1 MQRFCTL
8 AFVLGLILM
17 IFGLTYTLP
26 IAASLYFEDGMTEHF
41 LRGMALNIGVGGI
54 LAGSTMQFRGDMK
67 TRDGYLLVA
76 FFWVLMAA
84 AATLPLIWGLPGL
97 SFTDAFFETMSGF
110 TTTGATVLQG
120 LDALAPSLNL
130 WRHELNWIGG
140 LGIIVL
146 AVAIL
151 PLLGVGGM
159 QLYQAEIPGPVKD
172 SKLTPRITETAR
184 LLWLVYA
191 GYTLLCMVCLNLAGM
206 SWFDAICHSF
216 STLSLG
222 GFSTHDASIGQFDSP
237 AIELVIT
244 AFMLL
249 AAMNFA
255 THYTALHRGSLKPY
269 FYDPEAFPMLGLIA
283 TTVLVCAFYIWQ
295 FEIYPDF
302 FVGLRFVTFNAVSLA
317 TGTGYSSTDY
327 EQWPAFIPWWIL
339 FLSGVSPCTGSTGGG
354 IKMFRAL
361 LLLKQASRELFSIL
375 HPRAV
380 NPIRIGHTPIAN
392 KIIFAVLAFI
402 FLYFLSVVTMT
413 FILMF
418 TGMDPISA
426 FSAVVAC
433 INNTGPGLHTVG
445 PVANYAHL
453 NDFQTWIC
461 AMTMLLGRL
470 EVFTLVVLF
479 TPTFWR
485 K

>member
-17 IFGLTYTLP
+17 VFGLTYIFP
-26 IAASLYFEDGMTEHF
+26 IATSLYFDDGMSDHF
-41 LRGMALNIGVGGI
+41 LRGMSINIGAGGI
-54 LAGSTMQFRGDMK
+54 LAASTMKFRGDLK

-76 FFWVLMAA
+76 FFWLLMAS
-84 AATLPLIWGLPGL
+84 AATLPLLWGIPGL

-110 TTTGATVLQG
+110 TTTGATILVG
-120 LDALAPSLNL
+120 LDQLAPSLNL

-159 QLYQAEIPGPVKD
+159 QLYKAEIPGPVKD
-172 SKLTPRITETAR
+172 SKITPRITQTAR
-184 LLWLVYA
+184 LLWMVYV
-191 GYTLLCMVCLNLAGM
+191 GYTLLCIISLYLAGM
-206 SWFDAICHSF
+206 GWFDAICHAF

-222 GFSTHDASIGQFDSP
+222 GFSSHDASIGYYNSP

-244 AFMLL
+244 VFMLL
-249 AAMNFA
+249 SGMNFA
-255 THYTALHRGSLKPY
+255 THYTALHHASIKPY
-269 FYDPEAFPMLGLIA
+269 FLDPEAIPMLGLVSGSI
-283 TTVLVCAFYIWQ
+283 LLCAFYIWH
-295 FEIYPDF
+295 FDIYPDF
-302 FVGLRFVTFNAVSLA
+302 FSGLRYISFNTVSLA

-327 EQWPAFIPWWIL
+327 STWPAFIPWLIL
-339 FLSGVSPCTGSTGGG
+339 FLSGIVPCTGSTGGG

-361 LLLKQASRELFSIL
+361 LLWKQAGRELFSIL

-380 NPIRIGHTPIAN
+380 NPVRIGHTPIAN
-392 KIIFAVLAFI
+392 QIIFAVLAFI
-402 FLYFLSVVTMT
+402 FLYFISVVVMT
-413 FILMF
+413 FTLMF
-418 TGMDPISA
+418 TGMDPVTAISA
-426 FSAVVAC
+426 VMAC
-433 INNTGPGLHTVG
+433 INNTGPGMGTVG
-445 PVANYAHL
+445 PAANYAHL

-461 AMTMLLGRL
+461 AITMLLGRL

-479 TPTFWR
+479 TPAFWR

>member
-17 IFGLTYTLP
+17 IFGLTYALP
-26 IAASLYFEDGMTEHF
+26 IATSLYFSDGMTEHF
-41 LRGMALNIGVGGI
+41 LRGMSLNIGLGGI
-54 LAGSTMQFRGDMK
+54 LAGGTMQFRGDVK
-67 TRDGYLLVA
+67 NRDGYLLVA
-76 FFWVLMAA
+76 FFWLLMAS
-84 AATLPLIWGLPGL
+84 AATLPLMWGLPGL

-110 TTTGATVLQG
+110 TTTGATILVG
-120 LDALAPSLNL
+120 LDDLAPSINL

-159 QLYQAEIPGPVKD
+159 QLYKAEIPGPVKD
-172 SKLTPRITETAR
+172 SKITPRITETAR
-184 LLWLVYA
+184 LLWLVYV
-191 GYTLLCMVCLNLAGM
+191 GYTLLCIVSLKLAGM
-206 SWFDAICHSF
+206 GWFDAICHAF

-222 GFSTHDASIGQFDSP
+222 GFSTHDASIGYFDSP

-244 AFMLL
+244 VFMLL
-249 AAMNFA
+249 SGINFA
-255 THYTALHRGSLKPY
+255 THYTALHHTSLKAY
-269 FYDPEAFPMLGLIA
+269 SLDPEALPMLGLIVS
-283 TTVLVCAFYIWQ
+283 TVILCAVYIFQ
-295 FEIYPDF
+295 FNVYPDF
-302 FVGLRFVTFNAVSLA
+302 LSGLRYVSFNTVSLA

-327 EQWPAFIPWWIL
+327 SLWPPFIPWLIL
-339 FLSGVSPCTGSTGGG
+339 FLSGVTPCTGSTGGG

-375 HPRAV
+375 HPHAV
-380 NPIRIGHTPIAN
+380 NPIRIGQTPIAN

-402 FLYFLSVVTMT
+402 FLYFISVVLMT
-413 FILMF
+413 FTLMF
-418 TGMDPISA
+418 SGMDPVSSISA
-426 FSAVVAC
+426 VMAC
-433 INNTGPGLHTVG
+433 INNTGPGLSTVG
-445 PVANYAHL
+445 PASNYAHL
-453 NDFQTWIC
+453 NDFQTWVC
-461 AMTMLLGRL
+461 AITMLLGRL

>member
-17 IFGLTYTLP
+17 IFGLTYVLP
-26 IAASLYFEDGMTEHF
+26 IGTSLYFNDGMTEHF
-41 LRGMALNIGVGGI
+41 LRGMSLNIGIGGI
-54 LAGSTMQFRGDMK
+54 LAGSTMQFRGEVK

-84 AATLPLIWGLPGL
+84 AATLPLMWGLPGL

-110 TTTGATVLQG
+110 TTTGATVLVG
-120 LDALAPSLNL
+120 LDNLPQSINL

-159 QLYQAEIPGPVKD
+159 QLYKAEIPGPVKD
-172 SKLTPRITETAR
+172 NKLAPRITETAR
-184 LLWLVYA
+184 LLWLVYV
-191 GYTLLCMVCLNLAGM
+191 GYTLLCIISLKIAGM
-206 SWFDAICHSF
+206 TWFDAFCHAF

-222 GFSTHDASIGQFDSP
+222 GFSTHDASIGYFDSP

-244 AFMLL
+244 VFMLF

-255 THYTALHRGSLKPY
+255 THYTAIRDASLKTY
-269 FYDPEAFPMLGLIA
+269 SRDPEAFAMLGLVASTI
-283 TTVLVCAFYIWQ
+283 LLCAIYISY
-295 FEIYPDF
+295 FDIYPDF
-302 FVGLRFVTFNAVSLA
+302 LTGLRYISFNTVSLA

-327 EQWPAFIPWWIL
+327 SLWPPFIPWLIL
-339 FLSGVSPCTGSTGGG
+339 FLSGITPCTGSTGGG

-361 LLLKQASRELFSIL
+361 LLIKQAGRELFSIL

-402 FLYFLSVVTMT
+402 FLYFISVVLTT
-413 FILMF
+413 FTLMF
-418 TGMDPISA
+418 SGLDPVSSISA
-426 FSAVVAC
+426 VLAC
-433 INNTGPGLHTVG
+433 INNTGPGLNTVG
-445 PVANYAHL
+445 PAANYAHL
-453 NDFQTWIC
+453 SDFQTWVC
-461 AMTMLLGRL
+461 AITMLLGRL